1 MTIKFII
8 TGGTIDDLEYK
19 LAKNAPKKHK
29 SLVPDLLK
37 QARATLKYNID
48 ELLQKDSRHI
58 NDEDRELV
66 YKKCL
71 ECSEDKIV
79 ITHGTMTMPATA
91 KYIGQKN
98 IPKTIVLLGAMVP
111 ANKKRSDALFNIG
124 AALSAVQLLP
134 HGVYIT
140 MNGKIFLWKNVKKNI
155 DKGIFE
161 TEK

>member
-1 MTIKFII
+1 MAIRIII
-8 TGGTIDDLEYK
+8 TGGTIDDLEYESPED
-19 LAKNAPKKHK
+19 APKEHK
-29 SLVPDLLK
+29 SLIPDLLK
-37 QARATLKYNID
+37 QSRVTLDYEID

-66 YKKCL
+66 YKRCL
-71 ECSEDKIV
+71 ECSEDKII

-91 KYIGQKN
+91 KYLGKKN
-98 IPKTIVLLGAMVP
+98 IPKTIVLWGAMIP
-111 ANKKRSDALFNIG
+111 ANKEKSDALFNIG

-140 MNGKIFLWKNVKKNI
+140 MNGKIFSWDNVKKNI